1 MLAGVVLFWMLT
13 AGTFD
18 PGHRVPFSA
27 NFYDVQAH
35 RLLHGHL
42 SMPASVLDIE
52 GYEHGGR
59 TYMYFG
65 PVPALLRLPVAA
77 VTDSLDGHTGVVS
90 MMLAYVV
97 AMIALGRISWRL
109 RRWVRGACRGRWPP
123 TPCSPA

>member
-1 MLAGVVLFWMLT
+1 MNVAETTSAPPDAGAPADDGRRYGRAFAVGAVLAGVVLFWMLT

-35 RLLHGHL
+35 QLLHGHL

-52 GYEHGGR
+52 GYEHGGA

-65 PVPALLRLPVAA
+65 PVPASCAYRSPRSPTRSM
-77 VTDSLDGHTGVVS
+77 VTP
-90 MMLAYVV
+90 A
-97 AMIALGRISWRL
+97 W
-109 RRWVRGACRGRWPP
+109 CR
-123 TPCSPA
+123 